1 MGLTESGH
9 DLGGAIWRV
18 DIIVWAI
25 GEGDNVLGTGS
36 KMLARCHLVAVW
48 LPHVLA
54 NVCHSTICF

>member
-9 DLGGAIWRV
+9 DLGGTIRRV
-18 DIIVWAI
+18 EINVWAI

-36 KMLARCHLVAVW
+36 KMLARCLDVAMW

-54 NVCHSTICF
+54 NVCHSTLCL